1 MIAND
6 GQNTARLLGFA
17 GLIPFYVLAVV
28 ALFLDAAP
36 TRVAIILLLSYAAVI
51 AGFLGAVHW
60 GLALAAP
67 EPSGRVLLR
76 GVLPAVAGWSIL
88 VLYVMSPV
96 AWPAIVLAMALF
108 VSLYVYDRKAARAG
122 LAPGWYAVLRAP
134 LSLLVIAALLIGLI
148 ASF

>member
-17 GLIPFYVLAVV
+17 GLIPFYVLAVL
-28 ALFLDAAP
+28 ALFLDAAS
-36 TRVAIILLLSYAAVI
+36 TWVAILLLLTYAAVI
-51 AGFLGAVHW
+51 ASFLGAVHW

-67 EPSGRVLLR
+67 EPSGRLLLR
-76 GVLPAVAGWSIL
+76 GVLPALGGWGIV
-88 VLYVMSPV
+88 VLYVTSTE

-108 VSLYVYDRKAARAG
+108 VSLYVYDRKAGRAG